1 MAEKLLAA
9 TAWFCLLLWGCKDNY
24 NDIQPD
30 ATMEFAQRLS
40 SYAIYQLPR
49 VDLLPDSG
57 FLELE
62 LNSALYSDNAH
73 KQRLIRL
80 PEGTNMFYDGGRLP
94 NFPDGCMLVKTFYY
108 PSEVA
113 NPDQGNQVIETR
125 LMVKNEGVWNAA
137 TYLWDEDQDDAILVE
152 DGASVNVEYVS
163 DNGSLTSLLY
173 QVPAQ
178 RKCAKCHQSSME
190 LVPLGATVR
199 NWNREVVRD
208 GQTVHQL
215 VWLQAKGALNP
226 FDVLSSPQIPDY
238 NSQDVSLEE
247 RTRAYLDMNCS
258 SCHNP
263 EGIEEAQVDGLDF
276 RFETPLDQTG
286 IGDHATSI
294 LRNME
299 EGRMPDEGL
308 VTVDTAGLTLIREYV
323 ESL

>member
-1 MAEKLLAA
+1 MSKGLLAA
-9 TAWFCLLLWGCKDNY
+9 IAWFCLSLWGCKDNY
-24 NDIQPD
+24 NHIQPD

-57 FLELE
+57 FIELE
-62 LNSALYSDNAH
+62 LNSALYSDDAR

-80 PEGTNMFYDGGRLP
+80 PEGTSMSYEGGRLP

-108 PSEVA
+108 PAEVA
-113 NPDQGNQVIETR
+113 NPDQENQVIETR
-125 LMVKNEGVWNAA
+125 LLAKNEGVWNAA
-137 TYLWDEDQDDAILVE
+137 TYLWDKHQDDAILVE
-152 DGASVNVEYVS
+152 DGASVHVEYVS

-178 RKCAKCHQSSME
+178 RKCAKCHQSSAE

-208 GQTVHQL
+208 GQTIHQL
-215 VWLQAKGALNP
+215 GWLQAQGLLNL
-226 FDVLSSPQIPDY
+226 FDILSAPQIPDY
-238 NSQDVSLEE
+238 NSQEVSLDE
-247 RTRAYLDMNCS
+247 RARAYLDMNCS
-258 SCHNP
+258 SCHHP

-276 RFETPLDQTG
+276 RFEIPLNQTG
-286 IGDHATSI
+286 IEDHASSM
-294 LRNME
+294 LRTME

-308 VTVDTAGLTLIREYV
+308 VTVDTIGLNLIREYV
-323 ESL
+323 DSL